1 MTVQD
6 TTGWAGSRRL
16 LRQLRDLMK
25 GGGTAQERLNRVV
38 HLIAQDMAAEVC
50 SVYVQRAGEVLELFA
65 TEGLRP
71 EAVHHTRLRVGQ
83 GLVGRIAR
91 EARPLAVADAQGHP
105 DFAYRPETGEEV
117 FCSLMG
123 VPIFRAGRVLGVLV
137 VQNRQTRHYGDEEL
151 ETLETVAMV
160 LAELVDGGGLLAESE
175 TRVLETRAL
184 QPARLRALVLNEGL
198 GQGQVVLHQRGIVIE
213 QTVAENPD
221 AERRALD
228 RAVEAMHE
236 SLDGLLRRAQS
247 GGRGGEHM
255 EVLASY
261 RMFAED
267 RGWLNRLREAVR
279 GGLTAPAAVQ
289 KVQNDTRARLAHA
302 QDPYLRER
310 LSDLE
315 DLTNRL
321 LHHLLDAKGTPEAAD
336 LPARTVL
343 VARAL
348 GPAELLEYDR
358 AKLQAVVLEEGAP
371 SAHVAIVA
379 RALDIPVLGRCRGVL
394 KEANAGD
401 EALVDGDTG
410 QLLLRPGEGVSD
422 SFRESMAARAR
433 ASAANVG
440 EREAPP
446 ITRDGTRVDLLINA
460 GLLVDLPQLDEVGA
474 DGIGLYRTEV
484 PFMVRRDYPGVA
496 AQTRLYGEVLEQA
509 RDRPVTFR
517 TLDVGGDKMLPSW
530 RPQEE
535 ENPAMGWR
543 GLRVGLDRPAIL
555 RQQLRAMVRAAAGRE
570 LRVMFPMVSTAAEID
585 GARELV
591 AAEIAHA
598 EGAHAEDA
606 HAEDG
611 GGTPPAKVRVGIMLE
626 VPALLWQLS
635 AVLAR
640 VDFIAVGSN
649 DLMQFLYA
657 TDRGNPRLARRFDP
671 MSPAFVN
678 LVTDLCARADAAGV
692 EVSVCGEMAGHPL
705 EAMLLLGCG
714 VRRLSMTPRAVP
726 AVRRLVRSA
735 DVPALRELL
744 ASLADAPDAS
754 LRERLRG
761 YARDHGVEI

>member
-6 TTGWAGSRRL
+6 KTGWVGSRRL

-25 GGGTAQERLNRVV
+25 GRGSAQERLDRVV
-38 HLIAQDMAAEVC
+38 ALIARDMAAEVC
-50 SVYVQRAGEVLELFA
+50 SVYVRRAGEVLELFA

-91 EARPLAVADAQGHP
+91 EGRPLAVADAQGHP

-117 FCSLMG
+117 FRSLMG
-123 VPIFRAGRVLGVLV
+123 VPILRGGRVLGVLV
-137 VQNRQTRHYGDEEL
+137 VQSRQSRDYGEEEQ

-160 LAELVDGGGLLAESE
+160 VAELVDGGGLLAEAE

-184 QPARLRALVLNEGL
+184 QPVRLRALVLNEGL
-198 GQGQVVLHQRGIVIE
+198 GQGRVVLHRRGIVID
-213 QTVAENPD
+213 QTVAENPE

-228 RAVEAMHE
+228 AAVTAMHE
-236 SLDGLLRRAQS
+236 SLDGLLRRAQTS
-247 GGRGGEHM
+247 GRGGEHM

-267 RGWLNRLREAVR
+267 RGWLNRLHEAVR

-321 LHHLLDAKGTPEAAD
+321 LHHLLDAKGTPEAPD
-336 LPARTVL
+336 LPERTVL
-343 VARAL
+343 VARTL

-358 AKLQAVVLEEGAP
+358 EKLQAVVLEEGAP
-371 SAHVAIVA
+371 SSHVAIVA

-394 KEANAGD
+394 KEAHDGD

-410 QLLLRPGEGVSD
+410 QFLLRPGEGVAD

-433 ASAANVG
+433 RSAASAA
-440 EREAPP
+440 ERDLPP
-446 ITRDGTRVDLLINA
+446 VTRDGSRIALLINA
-460 GLLVDLPQLDEVGA
+460 GLLVDLPQLAEVGA

-484 PFMVRRDYPGVA
+484 PFMVRRAYPDVA
-496 AQTRLYGEVLEQA
+496 AQTRLYTQILDQA
-509 RDRPVTFR
+509 GARPVVFR
-517 TLDVGGDKMLPSW
+517 TLDVGGDKILPSW
-530 RPQEE
+530 RGGGE
-535 ENPAMGWR
+535 ENPALGWR
-543 GLRVGLDRPAIL
+543 GLRVGLDRPALL
-555 RQQLRAMVRAAAGRE
+555 RQQLRAMIQAAAGRE
-570 LRVMFPMVSTAAEID
+570 LQVMLPMVASVGEID
-585 GARELV
+585 RARRVVSLELARARDRSDV
-591 AAEIAHA
+591 V
-598 EGAHAEDA
+598 
-606 HAEDG
+606 
-611 GGTPPAKVRVGIMLE
+611 PPASLRLGIMLE
-626 VPALLWQLS
+626 VPALLWQLP

-657 TDRGNPRLARRFDP
+657 ADRGNPRLARRYDV
-671 MSPAFVN
+671 MSPAVVN
-678 LVTDLCARADAAGV
+678 LLRDLTAQADAAGV
-692 EVSVCGEMAGHPL
+692 PVSVCGEAAGHPL
-705 EAMLLLGCG
+705 EALLLLGCG

-726 AVRRLVRSA
+726 TLRRLVRSLDLA
-735 DVPALRELL
+735 ALQALVAEL
-744 ASLADAPDAS
+744 AAAPDDS

-761 YARDHGVEI
+761 YARDRELAI